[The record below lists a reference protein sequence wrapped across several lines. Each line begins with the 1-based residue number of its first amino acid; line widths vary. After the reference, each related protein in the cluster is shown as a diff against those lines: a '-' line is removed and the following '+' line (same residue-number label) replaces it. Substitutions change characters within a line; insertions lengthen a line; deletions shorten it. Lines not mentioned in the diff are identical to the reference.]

1 MAKAYS
7 GAKGKAGSKKPIRK
21 VIPSWTR
28 YGAKEVEM
36 LVLKLHKE
44 GQVPSQIGLHLRDVY
59 GIPDVKTLCK
69 KSITQILADKKA
81 LNPMPEDL
89 MALIKKLTLIK
100 KHMEEKRSRQSSTT
114 WNANH
119 RVKNS
124 KHDQILQAH
133 RKISKRLDIRRK
145 QSKTIRLKRINLFF
159 YFNLVFYLFYK

>member
-7 GAKGKAGSKKPIRK
+7 GSKGKAGSKKPIKR

-36 LVLKLHKE
+36 LVLKLNKE

-100 KHMEEKRSRQSSTT
+100 KHMEENGQDKVALRGMQITESKIQSMIKYYKRTG
-114 WNANH
+114 
-119 RVKNS
+119 
-124 KHDQILQAH
+124 
-133 RKISKRLDIRRK
+133 
-145 QSKTIRLKRINLFF
+145 RIAKDWTYDVNKAKL
-159 YFNLVFYLFYK
+159 YV